1 VRKISIFSV
10 AGVEE
15 QEAMP
20 INFQQIY
27 ARIREIA
34 AGADESKRTL
44 DEKREL
50 ARSLLAAYA
59 SELDYLQQKVEAA
72 KAVDSNIRCAVPLD
86 EPLTATYPPPPP
98 VGDVTVI
105 AADGSQINPDRH
117 ASIQF
122 SIINVGVIIMK
133 LRSGQAPEICVET
146 EMLYGDELI
155 SNGNPISD
163 GMVAMRR
170 DISERMKLDEVSK
183 SIKGQVV
190 NLTDGTIE
198 LWGAKGDDPQAYAD
212 FVEKYL
218 RVLTRLHAR
227 GVITAG
233 YVEKPSADLVVRLL
247 EIATADQEQIQRLR
261 DYQPLRGVSDRWL
274 YGERENP
281 LLPPGH
287 RSAVFALQSGSIKKY
302 KGPLSLHFFYLN
314 VGTLGHPWP
323 VRVEVPQ
330 WVAEDRKK
338 LELLHSVLIEQCN
351 MMGARPYPYLLH
363 RAHETAV
370 VRREEKDQVEQLLAM
385 ELRRVRAEVGDRSY
399 KDSAKALPGVR
410 RSKR

>member
-1 VRKISIFSV
+1 
-10 AGVEE
+10 
-15 QEAMP
+15 MP
-20 INFQQIY
+20 INYQQVY

-34 AGADESKRTL
+34 AGADDNKRTL
-44 DEKREL
+44 EEKRKL
-50 ARSLLAAYA
+50 ARNLLAAYA
-59 SELDYLQQKVEAA
+59 SELDFLQQKVEAA
-72 KAVDSNIRCAVPLD
+72 KTFDSNIRCAVPLD

-98 VGDVTVI
+98 VPDVTVI

-122 SIINVGVIIMK
+122 SIINVGIIIMK
-133 LRSGQAPEICVET
+133 LHSGQAPEICVET

-183 SIKGQVV
+183 GIKGQVV

-218 RVLTRLHAR
+218 RVLTRMHAR
-227 GVITAG
+227 GVVTAG

-247 EIATADQEQIQRLR
+247 EIATADNEQIQRLR

-287 RSAVFALQSGSIKKY
+287 RSAVFTLQSGSIKKY

-338 LELLHSVLIEQCN
+338 LELLHAILIEQCN
-351 MMGARPYPYLLH
+351 MMGAKPYPYLLH

-370 VRREEKDQVEQLLAM
+370 VRREEKDQVEQLLAL
-385 ELRRVRAEVGDRSY
+385 ELRRVRSEVGDRSY

>member
-1 VRKISIFSV
+1 
-10 AGVEE
+10 
-15 QEAMP
+15 MP

-34 AGADESKRTL
+34 AGADENKRTL
-44 DEKREL
+44 EEKREL
-50 ARSLLAAYA
+50 ARKLLGAYD
-59 SELDYLQQKVEAA
+59 SELDYLQRKVEDA
-72 KAVDSNIRCAVPLD
+72 KAIDSNIRCAVPLH
-86 EPLTATYPPPPP
+86 EPLIATYPPPAP
-98 VGDVTVI
+98 VNDVTVI

-122 SIINVGVIIMK
+122 SIINVGIIIMK
-133 LRSGQAPEICVET
+133 LHSGQAPEICVET

-170 DISERMKLDEVSK
+170 DISERVKLDDLSK
-183 SIKGQVV
+183 GIKGQVI

-212 FVEKYL
+212 FVEKYI
-218 RVLTRLHAR
+218 RVLTHLHAR
-227 GVITAG
+227 GVVTAG
-233 YVEKPSADLVVRLL
+233 YVEKPTADLVVRLL
-247 EIATADQEQIQRLR
+247 EIATADQEQIRRLR
-261 DYQPLRGVSDRWL
+261 EYQPLRGVSDRWL

-287 RSAVFALQSGSIKKY
+287 RSAIFALQSGSVKKY

-330 WVAEDRKK
+330 WVAEDTKK

-351 MMGARPYPYLLH
+351 MMGSKPYPYLLH

-370 VRREEKDQVEQLLAM
+370 VRREEKEQVEQLLAL
-385 ELRRVRAEVGDRSY
+385 ELRRVRAEVGDRSH
-399 KDSAKALPGVR
+399 KDSAKALPGRTKV
-410 RSKR
+410 KR

>member
-1 VRKISIFSV
+1 
-10 AGVEE
+10 
-15 QEAMP
+15 MP
-20 INFQQIY
+20 INFQQVY

-34 AGADESKRTL
+34 AGADETKRTL
-44 DEKREL
+44 EERRAL
-50 ARSLLAAYA
+50 ARNFLAAYA
-59 SELDYLQQKVEAA
+59 NELDYLQQKVQAA
-72 KAVDSNIRCAVPLD
+72 VAVDSNLRCAVPLN
-86 EPLTATYPPPPP
+86 EPLTATYAPPPP
-98 VGDVTVI
+98 VPDVTVI

-117 ASIQF
+117 SSIQF
-122 SIINVGVIIMK
+122 SIINVGIIIMK
-133 LRSGQAPEICVET
+133 LHSGKAPEICVET
-146 EMLYGDELI
+146 EMLYGDDLI

-183 SIKGQVV
+183 GLKGQVV

-227 GVITAG
+227 GVVTAG

-247 EIATADQEQIQRLR
+247 EIATADQDQIARLR
-261 DYQPLRGVSDRWL
+261 EYQPLRGVSDRWL

-287 RSAVFALQSGSIKKY
+287 RSAVFTLQSGSVKKY
-302 KGPLSLHFFYLN
+302 KGPLALHFFYLN

-330 WVAEDRKK
+330 WVAEDKAK

-351 MMGARPYPYLLH
+351 MMGSKPYPYLLH

-385 ELRRVRAEVGDRSY
+385 ELRRVRAEIGDRSH
-399 KDSAKALPGVR
+399 KDSAKALPGQR
-410 RSKR
+410 KYK

>member
-1 VRKISIFSV
+1 
-10 AGVEE
+10 
-15 QEAMP
+15 MP
-20 INFQQIY
+20 INFQQVY

-59 SELDYLQQKVEAA
+59 SELDYLQQKVEQAT
-72 KAVDSNIRCAVPLD
+72 AVDSNIRCAVPLD

-98 VGDVTVI
+98 VPGVTVI

-117 ASIQF
+117 GSIQF
-122 SIINVGVIIMK
+122 SIINVGIIIMK
-133 LRSGQAPEICVET
+133 LHSGQAPEICVET

-155 SNGNPISD
+155 SNGNLVSD

-170 DISERMKLDEVSK
+170 DITERMKLDEVSK
-183 SIKGQVV
+183 GIKGQVV

-198 LWGAKGDDPQAYAD
+198 LWGAKGDDPQAYAE

-247 EIATADQEQIQRLR
+247 EIATADNEQIQRLR

-287 RSAVFALQSGSIKKY
+287 RSAVFALQSGSVKKY

-351 MMGARPYPYLLH
+351 MMGAKPYPYLLH

-370 VRREEKDQVEQLLAM
+370 VRREEKDQIEQLLAM
-385 ELRRVRAEVGDRSY
+385 ELRRMRAEVGERSY

>member
-1 VRKISIFSV
+1 
-10 AGVEE
+10 
-15 QEAMP
+15 MP

-34 AGADESKRTL
+34 AGADEQGKTL
-44 DEKREL
+44 EEKRKL
-50 ARSLLAAYA
+50 ARRLLNDYA
-59 SELDYLQQKVEAA
+59 SEFDFLKRKVEAA
-72 KAVDSNIRCAVPLD
+72 TAVDSNLRCAVPLN
-86 EPLTATYPPPPP
+86 EPLTASYPPPPP
-98 VGDVTVI
+98 AAEVTVV

-117 ASIQF
+117 SSIQF
-122 SIINVGVIIMK
+122 SIINVGIIIMK
-133 LRSGQAPEICVET
+133 LHSGQAPEICVET
-146 EMLYGDELI
+146 EMLYGDDLI

-170 DISERMKLDEVSK
+170 DISERMQLDEVSK
-183 SIKGQVV
+183 GIKGQVV

-198 LWGAKGDDPQAYAD
+198 LWGAKGDDPQAYAE

-218 RVLTRLHAR
+218 RVLTRLHSR

-233 YVEKPSADLVVRLL
+233 YVEKPSANLVVRLL

-261 DYQPLRGVSDRWL
+261 EHVPLRGVSDRWL
-274 YGERENP
+274 YGEPQNP

-287 RSAVFALQSGSIKKY
+287 RSAVFALQSGSVKKY
-302 KGPLSLHFFYLN
+302 KGPLTLHFFYLN

-351 MMGARPYPYLLH
+351 MMGSKPYPYLLH

-370 VRREEKDQVEQLLAM
+370 VRREEKDQIEQLLAM
-385 ELRRVRAEVGDRSY
+385 ELRRVRAEVGDQSY
-399 KDSAKALPGVR
+399 KDSAKSLPG
-410 RSKR
+410 RSRTKR

>member
-1 VRKISIFSV
+1 
-10 AGVEE
+10 
-15 QEAMP
+15 MP
-20 INFQQIY
+20 INFQQVY

-34 AGADESKRTL
+34 AGAEELNRTL
-44 DEKREL
+44 EEKRNL
-50 ARSLLAAYA
+50 ARGLLSTYA
-59 SELDYLQQKVEAA
+59 SELDYLKKKVEAA
-72 KAVDSNIRCAVPLD
+72 TAIDSNIRCAVPVN

-98 VGDVTVI
+98 AAGVTVL

-122 SIINVGVIIMK
+122 SIINVGIIIMK
-133 LRSGQAPEICVET
+133 LHSGQAPEICVET
-146 EMLYGDELI
+146 EMLYGDDLI

-183 SIKGQVV
+183 DIKGQVI

-218 RVLTRLHAR
+218 KVLTRLHAR

-261 DYQPLRGVSDRWL
+261 EYQPLRGVSDRWL
-274 YGERENP
+274 YGERENS

-287 RSAVFALQSGSIKKY
+287 RSAVFALQSGSVKRY
-302 KGPLSLHFFYLN
+302 KGPLALHFFYLN

-330 WVAEDRKK
+330 WVAEDKKK
-338 LELLHSVLIEQCN
+338 LELLHSVLMEQCN
-351 MMGARPYPYLLH
+351 MMGSKPYPYLLH

-370 VRREEKDQVEQLLAM
+370 VRREEKDQIEQLLAL
-385 ELRRVRAEVGDRSY
+385 ELRRVRDEVGERSY
-399 KDSAKALPGVR
+399 KDSAKALPG
-410 RSKR
+410 RSRTKK

>member
-1 VRKISIFSV
+1 
-10 AGVEE
+10 
-15 QEAMP
+15 MP
-20 INFQQIY
+20 INFQQVY

-34 AGADESKRTL
+34 AGADETKRTL
-44 DEKREL
+44 DEKRDL

-72 KAVDSNIRCAVPLD
+72 KAVDSNIRCAIPLD

-98 VGDVTVI
+98 AADVTVI

-122 SIINVGVIIMK
+122 SIINVGIITMK
-133 LRSGQAPEICVET
+133 LHSGQAPELCVET

-155 SNGNPISD
+155 SNGNLVSD

-170 DISERMKLDEVSK
+170 DITERMKLDEISK
-183 SIKGQVV
+183 GIKGQVV

-287 RSAVFALQSGSIKKY
+287 RSAVFTLQSGSVKKY

-330 WVAEDRKK
+330 WVAEDRRK
-338 LELLHSVLIEQCN
+338 LELLHAVLIEQCN
-351 MMGARPYPYLLH
+351 MMGAKPYPYLLH

-370 VRREEKDQVEQLLAM
+370 VRREEKEQIEQMLAL

-399 KDSAKALPGVR
+399 KDSAIALPGVR
-410 RSKR
+410 RSRR

>member
-1 VRKISIFSV
+1 
-10 AGVEE
+10 
-15 QEAMP
+15 MP
-20 INFQQIY
+20 INFQQVY

-34 AGADESKRTL
+34 AGADDNKRTL
-44 DEKREL
+44 EEKRNL
-50 ARSLLAAYA
+50 ARNLLATYA
-59 SELDYLQQKVEAA
+59 EELDFLQQKVEAA
-72 KAVDSNIRCAVPLD
+72 KTFDSNIRCAVPLD

-98 VGDVTVI
+98 VNGVTVI

-122 SIINVGVIIMK
+122 SIINVGIIIMK
-133 LRSGQAPEICVET
+133 LHSGQAPDICVET

-170 DISERMKLDEVSK
+170 DITERMKLDEVSK
-183 SIKGQVV
+183 GIQGQVV

-261 DYQPLRGVSDRWL
+261 DYVPLRGVSDRWL

-287 RSAVFALQSGSIKKY
+287 RSAVFALQSGSVKKY

-314 VGTLGHPWP
+314 VGTFGHPWP
-323 VRVEVPQ
+323 VRVEIPQ

-351 MMGARPYPYLLH
+351 MMGAKPYPYLLH

-370 VRREEKDQVEQLLAM
+370 VRREEKDQVEQLLAL
-385 ELRRVRAEVGDRSY
+385 ELRRVQAEIGDRSY

>member
-1 VRKISIFSV
+1 VFYK
-10 AGVEE
+10 GT
-15 QEAMP
+15 EAMP
-20 INFQQIY
+20 INYQQVY

-34 AGADESKRTL
+34 AGADDNKRTL
-44 DEKREL
+44 EEKRKL
-50 ARSLLAAYA
+50 ARNLLAAYA
-59 SELDYLQQKVEAA
+59 SELEYLQQKVEAA

-86 EPLTATYPPPPP
+86 EPLTATFPPPPP
-98 VGDVTVI
+98 VADVTVI

-122 SIINVGVIIMK
+122 SIINVGIIIMK
-133 LRSGQAPEICVET
+133 LHSGQAPEICVET

-170 DISERMKLDEVSK
+170 DITERMKLDEVSK
-183 SIKGQVV
+183 GINGQGV

-218 RVLTRLHAR
+218 RVLTRMHAR
-227 GVITAG
+227 GVVTAG

-338 LELLHSVLIEQCN
+338 LELLHAVLIEQCN

-370 VRREEKDQVEQLLAM
+370 VRREEKDQIEQLLAL
-385 ELRRVRAEVGDRSY
+385 ELHRVRAEVGDRSY
-399 KDSAKALPGVR
+399 KDSAKALPGV
-410 RSKR
+410 KRAKR

>member
-1 VRKISIFSV
+1 
-10 AGVEE
+10 
-15 QEAMP
+15 MP
-20 INFQQIY
+20 INFQQVY

-44 DEKREL
+44 EEKRDL
-50 ARSLLAAYA
+50 ARSLLGAYA

-72 KAVDSNIRCAVPLD
+72 KTVDSNIRCAVPLD
-86 EPLTATYPPPPP
+86 ESLTATYPAPPP
-98 VGDVTVI
+98 VADVTVI
-105 AADGSQINPDRH
+105 AADGSQVNPDRH

-122 SIINVGVIIMK
+122 SIINVGIIIMK
-133 LRSGQAPEICVET
+133 LHSGQAPEICVET

-170 DISERMKLDEVSK
+170 DISERMTLDEVSAK
-183 SIKGQVV
+183 IKGQVV

-218 RVLTRLHAR
+218 RVLTRLHSR
-227 GVITAG
+227 GVVTAG
-233 YVEKPSADLVVRLL
+233 YVEKPTADLVVRLL
-247 EIATADQEQIQRLR
+247 EIATADQDQIQRLR

-287 RSAVFALQSGSIKKY
+287 RSAVFALQSGSVKKY
-302 KGPLSLHFFYLN
+302 KGPLALHFFYLN

-323 VRVEVPQ
+323 VRVEIPQ
-330 WVAEDRKK
+330 WVAVDRKK

-351 MMGARPYPYLLH
+351 MMGSKPFPYLLH

-370 VRREEKDQVEQLLAM
+370 VRREEKEQVEQLLAL
-385 ELRRVRAEVGDRSY
+385 ELRRVRAEVGDRSH

>member
-1 VRKISIFSV
+1 
-10 AGVEE
+10 
-15 QEAMP
+15 MP
-20 INFQQIY
+20 INFQQVY

-34 AGADESKRTL
+34 AGADENKRTL
-44 DEKREL
+44 EERRAL
-50 ARSLLAAYA
+50 ARNFLVAYA
-59 SELDYLQQKVEAA
+59 NELDFLKQKVQAA
-72 KAVDSNIRCAVPLD
+72 VAVDSNLRCAVPLN
-86 EPLTATYPPPPP
+86 EPLTSTFPPPPP
-98 VGDVTVI
+98 VADVTVI
-105 AADGSQINPDRH
+105 AADGSQVNPDRH
-117 ASIQF
+117 SSIQF

-133 LRSGQAPEICVET
+133 LHSGQAPEICVET
-146 EMLYGDELI
+146 EMLYGDDLI

-170 DISERMKLDEVSK
+170 DISERMKLDEISK
-183 SIKGQVV
+183 GIKGPVV

-227 GVITAG
+227 GVVTAG
-233 YVEKPSADLVVRLL
+233 YVEKPSADLVARLL
-247 EIATADQEQIQRLR
+247 EIATADQEQIARLR
-261 DYQPLRGVSDRWL
+261 EYQPLRGVSDRWL

-287 RSAVFALQSGSIKKY
+287 RSAVFTLQSGSVKKY

-330 WVAEDRKK
+330 WVAENRQK
-338 LELLHSVLIEQCN
+338 LEMLHAVLIEQCN
-351 MMGARPYPYLLH
+351 MMGAKPYPYLLH

-399 KDSAKALPGVR
+399 KDSAKALPG
-410 RSKR
+410 RSKSKR

>member
-1 VRKISIFSV
+1 
-10 AGVEE
+10 
-15 QEAMP
+15 MP
-20 INFQQIY
+20 INFQQVY

-34 AGADESKRTL
+34 AGADLNKRTL
-44 DEKREL
+44 EERRAL
-50 ARSLLAAYA
+50 ARNFLVAYA
-59 SELDYLQQKVEAA
+59 NELDYLKQKVAA
-72 KAVDSNIRCAVPLD
+72 AVAVDSNLRCAIPLD

-98 VGDVTVI
+98 VADVTVI
-105 AADGSQINPDRH
+105 AADGSQVNPDRH
-117 ASIQF
+117 SSIQF

-133 LRSGQAPEICVET
+133 LHSGQAPEICVET
-146 EMLYGDELI
+146 EMLYGDDLI

-170 DISERMKLDEVSK
+170 DISERMKLDEISK
-183 SIKGQVV
+183 GIKGQVV

-227 GVITAG
+227 GVVTAG

-247 EIATADQEQIQRLR
+247 EIATADQDQIARLR

-287 RSAVFALQSGSIKKY
+287 RSAVFALQSGSVKKY
-302 KGPLSLHFFYLN
+302 KGPLALHFFYLN
-314 VGTLGHPWP
+314 VGTFGHPWP

-338 LELLHSVLIEQCN
+338 LEMLHAVLIEQCN
-351 MMGARPYPYLLH
+351 MMGSKPYPYLLH

-370 VRREEKDQVEQLLAM
+370 VRREEKEQVEQLLAL
-385 ELRRVRAEVGDRSY
+385 ELRRMRAEVGDRSH
-399 KDSAKALPGVR
+399 KDSAKALPGIR

>member
-1 VRKISIFSV
+1 
-10 AGVEE
+10 
-15 QEAMP
+15 MP

-34 AGADESKRTL
+34 AGAEERNRTL
-44 DEKREL
+44 EEKRDL
-50 ARSLLAAYA
+50 ARSLLSTYA
-59 SELDYLQQKVEAA
+59 SELDYLKKKVEDATA
-72 KAVDSNIRCAVPLD
+72 IDSNIRCAVPLN
-86 EPLTATYPPPPP
+86 EPLTATYPPPSPAA
-98 VGDVTVI
+98 DVTVL

-122 SIINVGVIIMK
+122 SIINVGIIIMK
-133 LRSGQAPEICVET
+133 LHSGQAPEICVET
-146 EMLYGDELI
+146 EMLYGDDLI

-170 DISERMKLDEVSK
+170 DISERMKLDDVSK
-183 SIKGQVV
+183 NIKGQVI

-212 FVEKYL
+212 FVEKYESAMHAR
-218 RVLTRLHAR
+218 RVLQDMSKNQAP
-227 GVITAG
+227 IWC
-233 YVEKPSADLVVRLL
+233 RLL

-261 DYQPLRGVSDRWL
+261 EYQPLRGVSDRWL

-287 RSAVFALQSGSIKKY
+287 RSAVFALQSGSVKRY
-302 KGPLSLHFFYLN
+302 KGPLALHFFYLN
-314 VGTLGHPWP
+314 VGALGHPWP
-323 VRVEVPQ
+323 VRVEIPQ
-330 WVAEDRKK
+330 WVAEDKKK

-351 MMGARPYPYLLH
+351 MMGSKPYPYLLH

-385 ELRRVRAEVGDRSY
+385 ELRRVRDEVGERSY
-399 KDSAKALPGVR
+399 KDSAKALPG
-410 RSKR
+410 RSRAKR